1 MRRGRSEN
9 IEKIHIKA
17 FLRFPSPYL
26 LLRTLYYERSGICCQ
41 RDEQQHNA
49 KGGVPLHAHSVGH
62 YQKKIFGEFEVR
74 LVQTMAYPVDYEN
87 QRKEPNKLK
96 RIENHTTWAYIDSVQ
111 N

>member
-1 MRRGRSEN
+1 MRILKKS
-9 IEKIHIKA
+9 ISKPSCA
-17 FLRFPSPYL
+17 FRLHTF
-26 LLRTLYYERSGICCQ
+26 YYERSGICCQ